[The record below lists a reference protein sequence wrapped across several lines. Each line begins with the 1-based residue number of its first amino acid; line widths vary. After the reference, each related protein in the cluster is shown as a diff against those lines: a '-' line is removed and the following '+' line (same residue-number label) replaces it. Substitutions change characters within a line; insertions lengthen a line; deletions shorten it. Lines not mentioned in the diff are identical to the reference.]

1 MRIRDG
7 FSLGE
12 VPELR
17 SLILNVLEAPGL
29 SRRFV
34 FLDDLEDIER
44 DAGPESLG
52 VAFAG
57 ARLSTLSAANCPV
70 ILAETGLEGFPA
82 GAIVARVA
90 EGRRALAALLRALET
105 RIEYPAPFPPG
116 EGNAVHP
123 SAVVEGVLEGGVT
136 VEAGAYVAAG
146 SYVGRGSRIGAN
158 AVISAHCVLGPR
170 ANVQAG
176 AVIGEA
182 GFGFFAGEGGVEDM
196 PHLAGAH
203 LGADVF
209 VGANAVI
216 AAGVLHPTLVG
227 DGCKLDSHVQIAHNV
242 RLGPGSMLASQAGI
256 AGSTR
261 AGANLRMGGA
271 ASVAGHLRL
280 GRGVSVA
287 AKSGVT
293 KDVPDGEI
301 VAGFPARP
309 IAEWRRAQAA
319 LARLGRAGD
328 TGGA

>member
-1 MRIRDG
+1 MRIEGG
-7 FSLGE
+7 FSLDGLLGE
-12 VPELR
+12 FPELR
-17 SLILNVLEAPGL
+17 SLISSEAPGL
-29 SRRFV
+29 SRRFS
-34 FLDDLEDIER
+34 FLDDLE

-57 ARLSTLSAANCPV
+57 VRLSILSEARAGCV
-70 ILAETGLEGFPA
+70 LAEPGVEGFAA
-82 GAIVARVA
+82 GVDVVRVA
-90 EGRRALAALLRALET
+90 EGRRALAILLRGLAP
-105 RIEYPAPFPPG
+105 RIASPVPYEAG
-116 EGNAVHP
+116 ANNAVHP
-123 SAVVEGVLEGGVT
+123 SAVVEGVLEGGVI

-146 SYVGRGSRIGAN
+146 SFVGRGSRIGAN
-158 AVISAHCVLGPR
+158 AVIGPRCVLGPR
-170 ANVQAG
+170 AEVQAG

-182 GFGFFAGEGGVEDM
+182 GFGFFAGSKGAEAM
-196 PHLAGAH
+196 PHLAGVV

-209 VGANAVI
+209 VGANTVI
-216 AAGVLHPTLVG
+216 AAGVLRPTEVG

-242 RLGPGSMLASQAGI
+242 RLGAGSMLASQAGI

-261 AGANLRMGGA
+261 TGENLRMGGA

-293 KDVPDGEI
+293 KDVPDGGV

-319 LARLGRAGD
+319 LRRLG
-328 TGGA
+328 GA